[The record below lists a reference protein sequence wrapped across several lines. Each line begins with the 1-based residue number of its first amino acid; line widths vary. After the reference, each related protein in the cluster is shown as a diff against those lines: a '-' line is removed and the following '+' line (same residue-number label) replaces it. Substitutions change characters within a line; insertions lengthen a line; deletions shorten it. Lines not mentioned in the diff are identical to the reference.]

1 MQIVPGS
8 SDAASNRDRLRVQ
21 TLDDTSSSPSY
32 PSKGTSDDHN
42 TALDIKTRS
51 SRSIGSLEV
60 ESTTGSK
67 HRDVFDHVQIRNVI
81 VFGETGTG
89 KSSLINMLAGTEVTK
104 TSSNAHGCTFQSC
117 SIEVSFDSGCQI
129 FDSKNLKVDEL
140 VCHILDSKTYRF
152 WDTSGLNEGEEGT
165 VPAKAALSNL
175 HELVAQL
182 SEKENGISLLV
193 YCIRGSRLRDIVR
206 VNYDLFWGIICQ
218 RKVPI
223 VLVVTGLELEEDME
237 RWWVDN
243 KEELKEMGMTF
254 HGHACVTTTKGKND
268 RMGKPIFEKEFR
280 ESETR
285 VRELVE
291 STCASEPLRLQ
302 GERWMAQILRR
313 LQEYML
319 HYNQRTG
326 REREFTTAADSES
339 QLESYRTYAQH
350 LESLKKWARSFQV
363 WLATLLWWEEAP
375 LSGQLPA
382 SNSGGTS
389 ESDPRSGRRR
399 SSKKTLTRTI

>member
-1 MQIVPGS
+1 MAVLS
-8 SDAASNRDRLRVQ
+8 RVAQ
-21 TLDDTSSSPSY
+21 
-32 PSKGTSDDHN
+32 
-42 TALDIKTRS
+42 
-51 SRSIGSLEV
+51 SRSLSTVGVRSLILTTSK
-60 ESTTGSK
+60 STNSFVCHFLGSK
-67 HRDVFDHVQIRNVI
+67 
-81 VFGETGTG
+81 
-89 KSSLINMLAGTEVTK
+89 K
-104 TSSNAHGCTFQSC
+104 
-117 SIEVSFDSGCQI
+117 
-129 FDSKNLKVDEL
+129 
-140 VCHILDSKTYRF
+140 YRF

-243 KEELKEMGMTF
+243 KDELEEMGMTF

-268 RMGKPIFEKEFR
+268 RMGKPMFEKEFR
-280 ESETR
+280 KSETR

-291 STCASEPLRLQ
+291 STCASEPLRLE
-302 GERWMAQILRR
+302 GERWMAQIVRR

-326 REREFTTAADSES
+326 REREVTIADTES
-339 QLESYRTYAQH
+339 QLDSYRTDAQYW
-350 LESLKKWARSFQV
+350 EFFLKKWARSFQV
-363 WLATLLWWEEAP
+363 WLATLLGWEEAP
-375 LSGQLPA
+375 ISGQLPA

-389 ESDPRSGRRR
+389 ESDPRSGRR
-399 SSKKTLTRTI
+399 SVKYETLTRTI